1 MANFSLLAKLGLD
14 TKAFQSGLKGAQGQA
29 KGFASSMKSILAAAT
44 GVGFIGLAKRAID
57 TGSKISD
64 LSEQL
69 RINAEALQ
77 TLNAVAIKAG
87 VDQGSLERALRNVS
101 IRTQEALD
109 GNKMY
114 AESFERLGIDLASFT
129 KLPTE
134 KKLELIA
141 QAYSKAGKSQEAFAD
156 IAQVLGQ
163 RAGPKMLEVLRR
175 INDEGFDDLIKSAKE
190 SGQVMS
196 NDVIQTMDE
205 AADIIGRVSN
215 AITVTTANILREFE
229 PAIRGL
235 TDFVSKNSKAL
246 ATNARRLALF
256 VVGMKSARLIIPIVT
271 TLVKAFTV
279 STTVATG
286 AVAKLAL
293 GVKMLATTVKAAMA
307 STGVGLAVVVL
318 GELASR
324 LMFST
329 KKTKELEEGMKDLND
344 TARPTAAAVDSV
356 AESMAG
362 LVGSLDLSN
371 EATQKVNLTME
382 DTLKLQKRQ
391 VAFNKKMD
399 EMERRRIKRKQEQ
412 FLAEKELQALQLRA
426 AGDNA
431 AAEALEKQIELTRK
445 AIEISEKYK
454 ISLMEA
460 AKLTKGIDD
469 QEKARLQKEK
479 EREKEKE
486 TNRKIR
492 EEIDQSR
499 EGGGDERGDFAKVL
513 EGEKLKAAANEAG
526 KEFGVRFQKEISNS
540 GEVMFRKFKDGF
552 AGALLTEEQLR
563 AGLERAVEL
572 DPSNETLERIATL
585 LEGRLTNT

>member
-1 MANFSLLAKLGLD
+1 
-14 TKAFQSGLKGAQGQA
+14 
-29 KGFASSMKSILAAAT
+29 
-44 GVGFIGLAKRAID
+44 
-57 TGSKISD
+57 
-64 LSEQL
+64 
-69 RINAEALQ
+69 
-77 TLNAVAIKAG
+77 
-87 VDQGSLERALRNVS
+87 
-101 IRTQEALD
+101 
-109 GNKMY
+109 
-114 AESFERLGIDLASFT
+114 
-129 KLPTE
+129 
-134 KKLELIA
+134 
-141 QAYSKAGKSQEAFAD
+141 
-156 IAQVLGQ
+156 
-163 RAGPKMLEVLRR
+163 
-175 INDEGFDDLIKSAKE
+175 
-190 SGQVMS
+190 
-196 NDVIQTMDE
+196 
-205 AADIIGRVSN
+205 
-215 AITVTTANILREFE
+215 
-229 PAIRGL
+229 
-235 TDFVSKNSKAL
+235 
-246 ATNARRLALF
+246 
-256 VVGMKSARLIIPIVT
+256 
-271 TLVKAFTV
+271 
-279 STTVATG
+279 
-286 AVAKLAL
+286 
-293 GVKMLATTVKAAMA
+293 
-307 STGVGLAVVVL
+307 
-318 GELASR
+318 
-324 LMFST
+324 
-329 KKTKELEEGMKDLND
+329 
-344 TARPTAAAVDSV
+344 
-356 AESMAG
+356 MAG